1 MDKFYIPISSLNF
14 NNIIA
19 TESISSKSF
28 YQNRKFGYKRFYN
41 VKPNPFEDILLGYSK
56 IPNFHIDDTDLDDYP
71 LVIEVSTD
79 LLPQNEYIK
88 EQTNDIEIYKIF
100 NTIYFNPTKTK
111 FYFFSE
117 KEKDICLMKVASSIE
132 TKLMPIY
139 QNNIKIINKDNTFLW
154 NENILK
160 DIADIQ
166 KYTTD
171 NDLYINRLK
180 GFYYCYHLG
189 ILLTKIKNK
198 NIVKEYP
205 KKEIEKLLLSAN
217 NNGLSDKF
225 IEDMEKSLKN
235 LQTANERYKKF
246 NIYFIVDIN
255 NYKITNFQ
263 DDILDKE
270 NNEIYRNI
278 INDLIAYPIYDTQSF
293 LDEKVDLVLKMGE
306 NFKELFKI
314 KWNGSQEQSYING
327 LLDNL
332 ENYRPFDLKDTDNE
346 ILKAI
351 SLFVLKGDDIEKLY
365 NALQKENIKDYRLS
379 FGLWGALFGF
389 SAIPKTISN
398 ILFEETTK
406 DMIDIQKFL
415 KNMYKKIHSFD
426 IQENIKIDFI
436 QEEIFD
442 NQIEKKQNLQQNN
455 SYNRIQNYNEF
466 PKCPK
471 CGANMTKK
479 LVQKGK
485 FKGYEF
491 FGCINYPQC
500 KGKRD
505 LQGNELDNNFESANN
520 SSIVS
525 KTVDYVQKT
534 FSSNTNLDNIIYD
547 FIKDYPNGVKLSE
560 AIKVIKVKT
569 QKEFKE
575 KYQNDNRF
583 EFYKDGRTEMIRIK

>member
-1 MDKFYIPISSLNF
+1 MDKLYIPISSLNF

-19 TESISSKSF
+19 TESISPKSF
-28 YQNRKFGYKRFYN
+28 YQNRKFGYKRFYSVN
-41 VKPNPFEDILLGYSK
+41 PNPFEDILLGYSK
-56 IPNFHIDDTDLDDYP
+56 IPNFSIDDTDLDDYP

-79 LLPQNEYIK
+79 LLPQNKYTK
-88 EQTNDIEIYKIF
+88 EQKNDIAIYKVF
-100 NTIYFNPTKTK
+100 NTIYFDPTKTK
-111 FYFFSE
+111 FYFSSE
-117 KEKDICLMKVASSIE
+117 KEKDICLIKVAPSIE

-139 QNNIKIINKDNTFLW
+139 QNNIKIIDKNNTFLW

-160 DIADIQ
+160 DISDTQ
-166 KYTTD
+166 KHTTD

-180 GFYYCYHLG
+180 GFYYCYYLG

-198 NIVKEYP
+198 NLVKEYP

-225 IEDMEKSLKN
+225 IENMEKSLKN

-278 INDLIAYPIYDTQSF
+278 INDLIIYPTYNIQSF

-306 NFKELFKI
+306 NFKESFNI
-314 KWNGSQEQSYING
+314 KWNGSQEQNYING

-332 ENYRPFDLKDTDNE
+332 ESYQPFNLKNIDNE
-346 ILKAI
+346 VLKAI
-351 SLFVLKGDDIEKLY
+351 SLFIFKGDDIEKLY
-365 NALQKENIKDYRLS
+365 NALQKENIKDYRLA

-389 SAIPKTISN
+389 SSIPKTISN
-398 ILFEETTK
+398 ILFEEK
-406 DMIDIQKFL
+406 IKNMIDIQKIL
-415 KNMYKKIHSFD
+415 KDMYKKIHNFD
-426 IQENIKIDFI
+426 IQEDINIDFI
-436 QEEIFD
+436 QEKIIVSKD
-442 NQIEKKQNLQQNN
+442 IKKQKDNITQQYNN
-455 SYNRIQNYNEF
+455 DI

-471 CGANMTKK
+471 CSANMTKK

-505 LQGNELDNNFESANN
+505 LQGNELDNNFESVNN

-525 KTVDYVQKT
+525 KMVDYVKKP

-547 FIKDYPNGVKLSE
+547 FIKDYPNGVKVSE
-560 AIKVIKVKT
+560 AKKVIKVKRN
-569 QKEFKE
+569 KEFKE
-575 KYQNDNRF
+575 KYKHDNRF
-583 EFYKDGRTEMIRIK
+583 EFFKDKNTEMIRTK